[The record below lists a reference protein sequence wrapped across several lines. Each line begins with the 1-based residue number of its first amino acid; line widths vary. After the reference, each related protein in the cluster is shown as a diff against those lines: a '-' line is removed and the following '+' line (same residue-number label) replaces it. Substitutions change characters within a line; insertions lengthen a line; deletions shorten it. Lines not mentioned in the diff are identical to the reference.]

1 MCVPAMSEGDSSGG
15 IAIELDSLHH
25 CRSQH
30 VQIRSVGVGSKV
42 SSCSVG
48 SEALVRP
55 AASNKAESV
64 VETLCCRHIST
75 SDRLPR

>member
-1 MCVPAMSEGDSSGG
+1 MSEGDSSGG

-75 SDRLPR
+75 SDRPPG

>member
-1 MCVPAMSEGDSSGG
+1 MCIPAMSEGDSSGG

-42 SSCSVG
+42 SSCSVR
-48 SEALVRP
+48 SEALVGP

-75 SDRLPR
+75 SDRLPQ